1 MRQSLVWVWVGALAL
16 AACSGGATETK
27 APTDGAALAGEVAPP
42 PVDPVAPVAP
52 IDPAA
57 PVDPAAPADPAAAV
71 NAAAAPP
78 VDPAAVPVA
87 PGAVPGTPAP
97 PVTPGAPAT
106 PAAAPAPGAP
116 PVAEAPLA
124 TPPGGDAVAATDP
137 AASAPP
143 ARGPTTYRL
152 DPGSSWIYAVLKY
165 DRNTLIKGHDH
176 VVKASSFDG
185 TVVWSPSDPS
195 ACKVDIS
202 FPVNALT
209 IDPPGARSRAGL
221 DGETNEGDL
230 PKIKENMLS
239 KTQLNSSSY
248 PRISYTSTSCSG
260 TSGKVTVAGNLTMH
274 GVSKALS
281 ITMDVTED
289 GSSFKAK
296 GSTNITHR
304 MFGFDPFVAAL
315 GALKNDDNLKLVI
328 DVRGSR

>member
-1 MRQSLVWVWVGALAL
+1 MRRSLVWVWVGALAL

-27 APTDGAALAGEVAPP
+27 VPTELPAGEVAPP
-42 PVDPVAPVAP
+42 PVDPAEPVAP

-57 PVDPAAPADPAAAV
+57 PVDPVAPVDPAAPV
-71 NAAAAPP
+71 NAAATPP
-78 VDPAAVPVA
+78 VDPAAAPAA
-87 PGAVPGTPAP
+87 PGAPPVPGAPAAP
-97 PVTPGAPAT
+97 ATPGAPAT
-106 PAAAPAPGAP
+106 PAAAPGAA
-116 PVAEAPLA
+116 PVAEAPPA
-124 TPPGGDAVAATDP
+124 APPAGDAVAATDP
-137 AASAPP
+137 AASAPPP

-185 TVVWSPSDPS
+185 TVVWSPNDPS

-239 KTQLNSSSY
+239 KTQLNSSVY